1 MFSALATSQGQAMN
15 EQDILDSKKFIGK
28 LVEKHGIRIDEKDP
42 AFYVVLLNKY
52 ALEDAVKGIIETI
65 QRAATDFEGAA
76 ERVQQRAGQFFAEQM
91 KASTVVAGKPGTEW
105 MAVGIL
111 AALVIFAAGIIVGI
125 ALKW

>member
-1 MFSALATSQGQAMN
+1 MN
-15 EQDILDSKKFIGK
+15 EQEILDGKRFIGK

-42 AFYVVLLNKY
+42 AFCVVLLNKY
-52 ALEDAVKGIIETI
+52 VLEDAVKSIIERI
-65 QRAATDFEGAA
+65 QRVGADFEEAA
-76 ERVQQRAGQFFAEQM
+76 ERVQQRAGEFFAQQV
-91 KASTVVAGKPGTEW
+91 KSSTGVAGKPTTEW